1 MSTGARA
8 DEGRTPRFAR
18 GKARAAALRVAAG
31 QVIAERGYEAAT
43 MTEIAARAGA
53 SIGSLYQYY
62 PTKEL
67 IAADVHAE
75 YLDELDQAL
84 AGLGTEPLTPV
95 AMSDAL
101 FDTLTAFLARY
112 PAFPTLA
119 ARRDIETARKLASRV
134 RLEESLE
141 KALASTRPG
150 LPPAVMPGLAVMLLQ
165 QIKMVVA
172 LEASGREEDRQAIN
186 HIRRML
192 RRYLEHLVAE

>member
-1 MSTGARA
+1 MSTGPRA

-18 GKARAAALRVAAG
+18 GKARAAALRSAAG

-67 IAADVHAE
+67 IAAEVHAE

-84 AGLGTEPLTPV
+84 AGIGTETLAPA

-119 ARRDIETARKLASRV
+119 ARRDIETSRKLASRAK
-134 RLEESLE
+134 LEESLE
-141 KALASTRPG
+141 KSLASTRPR
-150 LPPAVMPGLAVMLLQ
+150 LPSEVMPGLAVMLLQ

-172 LEASGREEDRQAIN
+172 LEASGREEDRQAID
-186 HIRRML
+186 HIHRML

>member
-1 MSTGARA
+1 
-8 DEGRTPRFAR
+8 
-18 GKARAAALRVAAG
+18 
-31 QVIAERGYEAAT
+31 

-67 IAADVHAE
+67 IAAEVHAE

-84 AGLGTEPLTPV
+84 AGLGMESLTPA

-101 FDTLTAFLARY
+101 FDTLTVFLARY
-112 PAFPTLA
+112 PAFPALA
-119 ARRDIETARKLASRV
+119 ARRDIETARKLASRA

-141 KALASTRPG
+141 QALASTRPR
-150 LPPAVMPGLAVMLLQ
+150 LPPEVMPGLAVMLLQ

-172 LEASGREEDRQAIN
+172 LEASGREEDRQAID
-186 HIRRML
+186 HIHRML